1 MATIR
6 VLRILEYV
14 GEEQDVWKTLRKGG
28 VPANGEVDHRHKS
41 SGISRGVHIKSGL
54 VGFPDLVL
62 EEKKDDN

>member
-14 GEEQDVWKTLRKGG
+14 GEEQDVWETLRKGG
-28 VPANGEVDHRHKS
+28 VPANGEVDHRYGEHKS
-41 SGISRGVHIKSGL
+41 FGVMIKSAL
-54 VGFPDLVL
+54 VGFPDLIL

>member
-14 GEEQDVWKTLRKGG
+14 GEEQVVWDNLRKAS
-28 VPANGEVDHRHKS
+28 VPINGEMDFRKS
-41 SGISRGVHIKSGL
+41 GGIQIKSGL

-62 EEKKDDN
+62 EEKKDDH